1 MSFLR
6 KQESHHLGAR
16 PQTRYTCRIVILA
29 EAGIQYSFNIYLMSL
44 ETQFFIYS
52 FIIKYPIVFLLLF
65 IWNYLIKGAAL
76 LRALER
82 KERVWFVVLLF
93 INTLGILELYYLYT
107 KKQQKAVVKHEK
119 HAEEPSERDDEITYD
134 DFAKVELKVAKI
146 KEAERVEKSEKLI
159 KLQLEVGD
167 EKRQIVAG
175 IGKAY
180 APEELIDK
188 EIVIVANLAP
198 KALMGVE
205 SHGMLLAAG
214 GGENPVLLTPEKDIE
229 SGAKVK

>member
-1 MSFLR
+1 MTTQLEFFL
-6 KQESHHLGAR
+6 
-16 PQTRYTCRIVILA
+16 
-29 EAGIQYSFNIYLMSL
+29 
-44 ETQFFIYS
+44 YS
-52 FIIKYPIVFLLLF
+52 FIIQYPLTVLTLL
-65 IWNYLIKGAAL
+65 IWSYAIKGAAL
-76 LRALER
+76 LRAFER
-82 KERVWFVVLLF
+82 KEKGWFVALLL
-93 INTLGILELYYLYT
+93 INTLGILEVFYLYT
-107 KKQQKAVVKHEK
+107 RKQPKAVAHKEVAKEAPRK
-119 HAEEPSERDDEITYD
+119 EAVAEGGEITYD

-146 KEAERVEKSEKLI
+146 KEAVRVEKSEKLI

-180 APEELIDK
+180 TPEELVDK
-188 EIVIVANLAP
+188 EIIIVANLAP

-214 GGENPVLLTPEKDIE
+214 GGEKPVLLTPEKEIE

>member
-1 MSFLR
+1 MFIIEHPVAFVLLIIWSFL
-6 KQESHHLGAR
+6 A
-16 PQTRYTCRIVILA
+16 
-29 EAGIQYSFNIYLMSL
+29 
-44 ETQFFIYS
+44 
-52 FIIKYPIVFLLLF
+52 
-65 IWNYLIKGAAL
+65 KGAAL
-76 LRALER
+76 LRAFER
-82 KERVWFVVLLF
+82 KEKGWFAAILLL
-93 INTLGILELYYLYT
+93 NTIGILEIYYLYT
-107 KKQQKAVVKHEK
+107 KRQPKTATKHEK
-119 HAEEPSERDDEITYD
+119 HEAETVTKEGEIAYD
-134 DFAKVELKVAKI
+134 DFAKVDLKVAKI
-146 KEAERVEKSEKLI
+146 MEAERVEKSEKLI

-180 APEELIDK
+180 TPEELVGK

-214 GGENPVLLTPEKDIE
+214 GAEHPVLLAPEKEIE

>member
-1 MSFLR
+1 
-6 KQESHHLGAR
+6 
-16 PQTRYTCRIVILA
+16 
-29 EAGIQYSFNIYLMSL
+29 MSL
-44 ETQFFIYS
+44 ETQFFVYS
-52 FIIKYPIVFLLLF
+52 LIIQHPLLF
-65 IWNYLIKGAAL
+65 TGIIIWSFTIKGAAL
-76 LRALER
+76 LRAFER
-82 KERVWFVVLLF
+82 KERIWFVILLL

-107 KKQQKAVVKHEK
+107 NKKPKTATIKHEK
-119 HAEEPSERDDEITYD
+119 HTEEPASKEGEITYD

-146 KEAERVEKSEKLI
+146 MAAERVEKSEKLI

-167 EKRQIVAG
+167 ERRQIVAG

-180 APEELIDK
+180 EAAELVGK
-188 EIVIVANLAP
+188 EIIIVANLAP

-214 GGENPVLLTPEKDIE
+214 GGENPVLLTPEKEIE